1 MQNLKSI
8 YTIMLATASS
18 AQCQLLTEG
27 QSGKDVR
34 TTEKCPLGSNTC
46 EQPFMQIKKSLGMF
60 RIPTSPYYF
69 KFPDGTNISRPT
81 FDRPIGLQATQFEFP
96 FISEKKCIYL
106 LFRLRCYEQQNCVL
120 FHLCISTIFT

>member
-96 FISEKKCIYL
+96 FISEKKM
-106 LFRLRCYEQQNCVL
+106 
-120 FHLCISTIFT
+120 HIFII